1 MSNFDPRQRT
11 RVSPS
16 LQALNSVFA
25 IPLENAAALVIQ
37 LTNQGTASLGAGVF
51 NFEASVDSTDGTDGT
66 WGLVPGSRVGNPNQ
80 ATTPEVSPAI
90 AAGAAQGWFYELDVS
105 AYRWF
110 RIRTS
115 VAGSANSQPV
125 FKIGLSNNAA
135 PATVSVTGTVAMS
148 TEPSIAFVPQG
159 SFYNSAAT
167 TNLTNVRN
175 SAATLGA
182 ISVSNTGAATR
193 YLKLYN
199 KASAPVLAT
208 DIPVMVLIIP
218 AGTDKN
224 YTFAPKGIRFSAGL
238 SFAMVGGAA
247 NADATAI
254 GASEVKAGFAW
265 F

>member
-1 MSNFDPRQRT
+1 MSNFDIKQRT

-16 LQALNSVFA
+16 LQALNAVYA
-25 IPLENAAALVIQ
+25 LPLENASSMVIQ
-37 LTNQGTASLGAGVF
+37 LVNQGTASLAAGVF

-66 WGLVPGSRVGNPNQ
+66 WGLVPAVRVGNP
-80 ATTPEVSPAI
+80 AVFTSPEVSPSI
-90 AAGAAQGWFYELDVS
+90 AAGAAQGWFYEVDVA

-115 VAGSANSQPV
+115 VAGTASSQPI
-125 FKIGLSNNAA
+125 FKLGLSDNPSSAVVHITGA
-135 PATVSVTGTVAMS
+135 VSMS

-159 SFYNSAAT
+159 SFYNSTAT

-175 SAATLGA
+175 TAATLGA

-199 KASAPVLAT
+199 KASAPALAT
-208 DIPVMVLIIP
+208 DIPVIVLIVP

-224 YTFAPKGIRFSAGL
+224 YTFGPKGIRFGTGL

-247 NADATAI
+247 DTDATAV
-254 GASEVKAGFAW
+254 GAAEVKAGFSW
-265 F
+265 Y